1 MDLFQLI
8 ILGIVQGITEWI
20 PISSKTQVTFVYLKV
35 FQGNPSLVIP
45 ILLAVHLGT
54 VVAATFYF
62 RNEIAGILSDIAAH
76 PRDFNRQANGKV
88 GFLFTALLFTGIIG
102 IPLLLAEKWFFPM
115 LNGGLLYA
123 VMGGGLIVTGFLLL
137 SHKTG
142 NTREIKDVSW
152 KDGILTGAL
161 QGFSILPGISRS
173 GTSTTGLIWQ
183 RFDSES
189 SFYLQ
194 LPFKYP
200 DSHTRRNH
208 PELWECRIKGIAG
221 LRLYRPL
228 PRQFS
233 RWVSYSRWLVE
244 SGKTGKYCVSGP
256 FPWCAYNCC
265 GFIGIRIIP
274 VFDQSQDKT
283 PF

>member
-189 SFYLQ
+189 SFYLSFLLSIPTVILAEIILNYGSVGLKG
-194 LPFKYP
+194 LPAYDCIVLFLVSLVVGYLTLDGLLRVVK
-200 DSHTRRNH
+200 RVN
-208 PELWECRIKGIAG
+208 IAYLVLFLGVLIIAVG
-221 LRLYRPL
+221 L
-228 PRQFS
+228 
-233 RWVSYSRWLVE
+233 
-244 SGKTGKYCVSGP
+244 SGFG
-256 FPWCAYNCC
+256 
-265 GFIGIRIIP
+265 
-274 VFDQSQDKT
+274 
-283 PF
+283 